1 MDGPYFDIDEALLST
16 ETSMLSSSFGKHSKP
31 KMQFLL
37 LCAFQMAQNPRQ
49 VNQKMQKQREMLV
62 AVFILKLLQL
72 ESGNLLNWN
81 EQELDHLY
89 SSLFY
94 CTSEPSLKH
103 MACTSI
109 NDLDLRQRLIFEFVK
124 TVVIDKEKTQA
135 NWLASSCFFKHA
147 DVILL
152 IEKLQQTV
160 ETIVRNVSSCKFTD
174 EL

>member
-1 MDGPYFDIDEALLST
+1 
-16 ETSMLSSSFGKHSKP
+16 MLSGSFGKHSKP

-37 LCAFQMAQNPRQ
+37 MCAFQMAQNPRQ

-72 ESGNLLNWN
+72 DSVNLLNWN
-81 EQELDHLY
+81 EHELDHLY

-94 CTSEPSLKH
+94 CTSDQSLKH

-124 TVVIDKEKTQA
+124 TFVIDKEKTQA